1 VKNPLPRGLRLP
13 QRMRRRADDRPEAGQ
28 DAGPEPGGSAGRRP
42 RTARKRP
49 APSSSTGRASRE
61 GAGSGSLGAEDWSEE
76 RGTMQ
81 PVAAR
86 SFSGRTVLLLL
97 VVIALVVP
105 LAPTVH
111 RYFAQQAE
119 ISGLEQ
125 DIESL
130 KSEQQQLKDQED
142 LWKQDSYVEQQ
153 ARERLSYVRPGE
165 TPYLVVGGE
174 DEGTEANTSSAEA
187 VTSEDPGWAGKLWE
201 SLNEPAS

>member
-13 QRMRRRADDRPEAGQ
+13 QRMRRRADERPESPRGA
-28 DAGPEPGGSAGRRP
+28 EPGGPAGRSP

-49 APSSSTGRASRE
+49 AGSSSAGRAARE
-61 GAGSGSLGAEDWSEE
+61 GTGSGSLGAEDWSEE
-76 RGTMQ
+76 RGAMQ

-119 ISGLEQ
+119 ISALEQ